1 MSFASPDE
9 TTPLQSH
16 PLPQIKDDRRMVGIT
31 FGMFT
36 LSPMRS
42 SSSPSSQSRRH
53 LQAGSGRRS
62 TPDELSILQLR
73 EELGI
78 EVLDRI
84 EATGEAA
91 DDAFLLKWL
100 IARGKSTNNAIRQH
114 ATWREAFVGQNR
126 LGIDPESISDELAAK
141 KIFLQGLDHHGCSV
155 LLFLISRHFSGVA
168 PAETTNRLL
177 TFAIDTASTA
187 ADLRFNSERKVCCIF
202 DMTGVRIGRNIDIN
216 FLRGVFDLLQ
226 THYPETLSRLYFIDA
241 PLLFLGVWKCVAPF
255 LQPATKSKIIFLSGA
270 AGRRHLA
277 EVVGPSILPPCLNGS
292 AELLPIDAAATLLR
306 HGKGIPRAAGQNS
319 PVEEEVAV
327 AAGPF
332 QKLAQLLFLGTTNY
346 SNTTGKKHIFA
357 RFVLVIFFIFQ
368 IFFLF
373 NKALSIALPG

>member
-1 MSFASPDE
+1 
-9 TTPLQSH
+9 
-16 PLPQIKDDRRMVGIT
+16 
-31 FGMFT
+31 MFT
-36 LSPMRS
+36 LSPVRS
-42 SSSPSSQSRRH
+42 SSSRQSRHRS
-53 LQAGSGRRS
+53 QAGSSTASGHRETPGERS
-62 TPDELSILQLR
+62 IKQLR
-73 EELGI
+73 QEVGN
-78 EVLDRI
+78 EVLERI
-84 EATGEAA
+84 EATGEVV

-100 IARGKSTNNAIRQH
+100 HARGANFVADAIREH

-126 LGIDPESISDELAAK
+126 LGIEPESIAGELAAE

-155 LLFLISRHFSGVA
+155 LLFLISRHFPGVA

-177 TFAIDTASTA
+177 TFAIDTACAA
-187 ADLRFNSERKVCCIF
+187 ADLSFNRERKICCVF
-202 DMTGVRIGRNIDIN
+202 DMTGVRIGRNIDIK

-241 PLLFLGVWKCVAPF
+241 PLLFLGVWKCVTPF

-277 EVVGPSILPPCLNGS
+277 EVIGPSILPPGLNGS
-292 AELLPIDAAATLLR
+292 GELLPVDAADTPLR
-306 HGKGIPRAAGQNS
+306 HGKGIPRAAGESS
-319 PVEEEVAV
+319 PVEEEIAV

-332 QKLAQLLFLGTTNY
+332 QKLAHLLFLGTRKC

-357 RFVLVIFFIFQ
+357 RLVLIILFISQ